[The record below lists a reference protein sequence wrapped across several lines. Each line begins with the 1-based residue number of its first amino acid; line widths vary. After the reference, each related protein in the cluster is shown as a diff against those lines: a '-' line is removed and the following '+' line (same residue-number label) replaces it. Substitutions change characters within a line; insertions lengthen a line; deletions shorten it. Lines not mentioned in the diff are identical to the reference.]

1 MKNGQIHTALT
12 EGYSSEGYGV
22 VRLDGAVVFVPRAV
36 RGERIDLRIT
46 RVMKTHA
53 LGEIVKI
60 HTPSPER
67 AVPDC
72 PYYGRCGGCDFR
84 HLSYAEELRAK
95 RQRVQDALSRIGGAD
110 VQVEEILGAKNPEHY
125 RNKCQYPVGP
135 GGEIGF
141 FQARTHQVVPVDRC
155 LLQPEVC
162 DRTAHAVGSWMKRY
176 KIPAYDEATGRGLV
190 RHVYVRA
197 NRKGES
203 LCCVVVNGRKVP
215 REAELAALVLAAAPK
230 PLGVVLNVNTKKGNV
245 ILGDQYRTLWGQDFL
260 MDTLCGLE
268 FKLSVPSFY
277 QVNRNQAEVLYGKAL
292 EFAALTGEETA
303 LDLYCGAGTITLCL
317 AGRAKRAIGAEIVP
331 AAIRDA
337 EENASRNGVNNAA
350 FFCGDAADTAA
361 MLEAQGLRPDVIT
374 VDPPRK
380 GLNPEVIASAAAMGP
395 ERIVY
400 VSCDPGT
407 LGRDVKLFAE
417 RGYRA
422 LRAAAVDMFPGTRHV
437 ETVCLLSKL
446 NVKQH
451 IEINLDMDE
460 LDLTDAEK
468 KATYDEIKAY
478 VLEHSGLKVSS
489 LYISQ
494 IKRKCGMDVGQNYN
508 LSKKEDAK
516 VPQCPPEK
524 EETITKALRFFGM
537 I

>member
-1 MKNGQIHTALT
+1 MKNGQMHTALV

-36 RGERIDLRIT
+36 RGERVDLKIV

-53 LGEIVKI
+53 LGELVKV
-60 HTPSPER
+60 HAPSPER

-72 PYYGRCGGCDFR
+72 PYYGKCGGCDFR
-84 HLSYAEELRAK
+84 HLSYAEELWAK
-95 RQRVQDALSRIGGAD
+95 RQRVQDALARIGGSD
-110 VQVEEILGAKNPEHY
+110 VRVEEILGAKNPEHY

-135 GGEIGF
+135 HGEIGF

-162 DRTAHAVGSWMKRY
+162 DRTAHAVGGWMKRY
-176 KIPAYDEATGRGLV
+176 KISAYDEATGRGLI
-190 RHVYVRA
+190 RHVYVRT
-197 NRKGES
+197 NRRGES
-203 LCCVVVNGRKVP
+203 LCCVVANGRKVP

-230 PLGVVLNVNTKKGNV
+230 TLGVVLNVNTKKGNV

-268 FKLSVPSFY
+268 FRLSVPSFY
-277 QVNRNQAEVLYGKAL
+277 QVNRDQAEVLYAKAL

-317 AGRAKRAIGAEIVP
+317 AGRARRVIGSEIVP

-337 EENASRNGVNNAA
+337 KENAERNGVTNAE

-361 MLEAQGLRPDVIT
+361 ELAAQSLRPDVIT

-380 GLNPEVIASAAAMGP
+380 GLAPEVAASAAAMGP

-417 RGYRA
+417 QGYRA
-422 LRAAAVDMFPGTRHV
+422 VRAAAVDMFPGTRHV
-437 ETVCLLSKL
+437 ETIILL
-446 NVKQH
+446 Q
-451 IEINLDMDE
+451 
-460 LDLTDAEK
+460 
-468 KATYDEIKAY
+468 
-478 VLEHSGLKVSS
+478 
-489 LYISQ
+489 
-494 IKRKCGMDVGQNYN
+494 
-508 LSKKEDAK
+508 KENS
-516 VPQCPPEK
+516 
-524 EETITKALRFFGM
+524 
-537 I
+537 